1 MSQADTPAQRALLA
15 MDLTNLEADCTSDDI
30 RDLIKS
36 ARTRYG
42 KVAALCVWPK
52 FVRQAAGALN
62 GSDIGIATV
71 VNFPGGD
78 QPARDVIDMTKEAV
92 ACGASEIDVVVPWK
106 MLLEGHPE
114 NISARVARVKTAAD
128 GASVKAI
135 IESGMLRKPDLIRE
149 ATRGAIDGG
158 ADFVKTST
166 GKVPVNAT
174 PDAARIILEEIAASG
189 KPVGLKVA
197 GGIRTTADAVEYLSI
212 ADEVMGADWATPDR
226 FRIGGSSLLPAL
238 LKSLSDSN

>member
-1 MSQADTPAQRALLA
+1 MSQADNPALRALLA
-15 MDLTNLEADCTSDDI
+15 MDLTNLDDDCTSDDI
-30 RDLIKS
+30 RNLVKNS
-36 ARTRYG
+36 RTRHG
-42 KVAALCVWPK
+42 TVAALCVWPK
-52 FVRQAAGALN
+52 FVRQAAGGLN
-62 GSDIGIATV
+62 GSNIGIATV

-78 QPARDVIDMTKEAV
+78 HPARDVIDMTKEAV
-92 ACGASEIDVVVPWK
+92 ACGATEIDVVVPWK
-106 MLLEGHPE
+106 MLMEGHPE

-128 GASVKAI
+128 GACVKAI

-149 ATRGAIDGG
+149 ATRCAIDGG

-174 PDAARIILEEIAASG
+174 PEAARIILEEIATSG

-197 GGIRTTADAVEYLSI
+197 GGIRTTEDAVEYLAI
-212 ADEVMGADWATPDR
+212 ADEIMGHDWATPTN

-238 LKSLSDSN
+238 LKSLSADN